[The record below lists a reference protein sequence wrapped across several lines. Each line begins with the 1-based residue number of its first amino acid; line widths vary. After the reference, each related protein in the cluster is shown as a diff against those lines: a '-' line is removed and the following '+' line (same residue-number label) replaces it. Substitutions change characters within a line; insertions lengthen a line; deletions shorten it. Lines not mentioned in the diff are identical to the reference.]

1 MKYYMDP
8 GSGSCRRVSAVAR
21 HLGIE
26 LEEVF
31 VDLLKGENQSS
42 EYLAINPNGMAPALV
57 DGDVVLWEAAAIM
70 IYLAEKVGETKLWPR
85 GAARYDVLRWMFW
98 AAEHFRQPAPIYFEE
113 RLAARFMGQP
123 ADESRIA
130 EANRRLIRFTPIL
143 DAHLENRS
151 YVVGNHVTLA
161 DFDLAAPLSQMPRTA
176 VPYHEYA
183 NIMRWHERLTE
194 EVPAWGE
201 TGKRLDARMN
211 EAAEAT
217 GLRFDN

>member
-1 MKYYMDP
+1 
-8 GSGSCRRVSAVAR
+8 VSAVVQ

-31 VDLLKGENQSS
+31 VDLLKGENQSP
-42 EYLAINPNGMAPALV
+42 EYLAVNPNGMAPALV

-70 IYLAEKVGETKLWPR
+70 IYLAEKVDETELWPR
-85 GAARYDVLRWMFW
+85 GVARYDVLRWVFW
-98 AAEHFRQPAPIYFEE
+98 AAEHFRQPAPMYFEE
-113 RLAARFMGQP
+113 RLAARLMGRP

-130 EANRRLIRFTPIL
+130 EANRRLVRFAPVL

-183 NIMRWHERLTE
+183 NIMQWSERLTE

-201 TGKRLDARMN
+201 TGKRLDARMDQ
-211 EAAEAT
+211 AAEAT